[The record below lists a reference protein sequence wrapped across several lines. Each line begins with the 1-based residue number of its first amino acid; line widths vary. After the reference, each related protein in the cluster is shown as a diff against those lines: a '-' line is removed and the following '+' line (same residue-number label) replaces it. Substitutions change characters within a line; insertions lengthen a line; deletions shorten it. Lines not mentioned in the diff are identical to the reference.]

1 MSQQLPTP
9 KMNTSLSNI
18 FDIELQQTDMPLV
31 DIKADARANDIN
43 SLEKQREYVKS
54 NLVKLIERGMTA
66 VSDLNIIANGTEAS
80 KDFKVLSDM
89 ITVLVASNVE
99 LMNIEVAHKPK
110 LDIANTLDQ
119 TNVTN
124 NNTVFVGSTKDL
136 STYIKSL
143 NTNNILVK

>member
-1 MSQQLPTP
+1 MIQQIPTP

-18 FDIELQQTDMPLV
+18 FDIELQETDTPLV
-31 DIKADARANDIN
+31 DIRADARANDIN
-43 SLEKQREYVKS
+43 SLEKQRDYVKS

-66 VSDLNIIANGTEAS
+66 VSDLNTIANGTEAS
-80 KDFKVLSDM
+80 KDFKVLSEM

-110 LDIANTLDQ
+110 YDATTAPADSTSI
-119 TNVTN
+119 TN

-143 NTNNILVK
+143 KDSK

>member
-1 MSQQLPTP
+1 MQQIPTP

-18 FDIELQQTDMPLV
+18 FDIELQETDTPLV
-31 DIKADARANDIN
+31 DIRADARANDIN

-80 KDFKVLSDM
+80 KDFKVLSEM

-110 LDIANTLDQ
+110 FDPHATQNNEQNNI
-119 TNVTN
+119 TN

-143 NTNNILVK
+143 KDSK